1 MSLFSILNIG
11 TRALNA
17 SQLAMNVTGQN
28 ISNADVEG
36 YSRKRLTLA
45 ADYRWDPGYG
55 QMGMGVDVIS
65 IDRMRNAFID
75 EQIRR
80 QNQEAGIFAEY
91 NYSLEGIEN
100 ILTEP
105 SDTGLLRYIDQFFD
119 GWQNL
124 SNNPSDIS
132 ARTMVKTNAEIL
144 IDVFHNLSTE
154 MRNLRQT
161 RNEEIS
167 QRVNKINE
175 ISEKIYN
182 LNLEIGAI
190 EVTGN
195 RKANDS
201 RDKRDELVKE
211 LSTLI
216 EISVVEN
223 ERGQISVTTSGSI
236 LVSPVDFQ
244 KIETYTT
251 SFRMPDGTQST
262 NIGIRFANSK
272 SPYTPTKGQVKGLFD
287 SRDIIIPEYQQKL
300 DVLAIGLVNK
310 VNELHLQGFTLHG
323 YTGITFFDQDITGA
337 SDIALAPGIMADVK
351 NIAAASGG
359 ESLPA
364 STNTIAAGSHNFGTP
379 PVQLYRDPAAGTPI
393 PARNIVQG
401 TVIVSNGSVLLQ
413 EGLDYHI
420 DYVNGTIQM
429 LHPGY
434 DADALTVDFQY
445 RTNAFAGPGDNSNAI
460 AIAKL
465 RSELTMNPDAIGN
478 PTATFTE
485 YYSSLIGRL
494 GLNRNAAQSNLDTRM
509 FLVRQY
515 EAQQDAVAG
524 VSLDE
529 EMANMVKYQHTYQAA
544 AHLISV
550 TDEMLDVLMNI

>member
-1 MSLFSILNIG
+1 MSLFGILNIG
-11 TRALNA
+11 TRGLNA

-36 YSRKRLTLA
+36 YSRKRLNLA

-65 IDRMRNAFID
+65 IDRMRSAFID

-80 QNQEAGIFAEY
+80 QKQEAGIFEEY

-105 SDTGLLRYIDQFFD
+105 SDTGLLHFIDQFFD

-124 SNNPSDIS
+124 ANNPADIS
-132 ARTMVKTNAEIL
+132 ARTMVRTNAEIL
-144 IDVFHNLSTE
+144 IDVFHNLSAE
-154 MRNLRQT
+154 LLNLRQT
-161 RNEEIS
+161 RNDEIS
-167 QRVNKINE
+167 QRINKINE
-175 ISEKIYN
+175 LSEKIFN

-190 EVTGN
+190 EITGN

-211 LSTLI
+211 LSELI
-216 EISVVEN
+216 EISIIEN
-223 ERGQISVTTSGSI
+223 ERGQVTITTSGSI

-244 KIETYTT
+244 KLETFTT
-251 SFRMPDGTQST
+251 TFQMADGTQHT
-262 NIGIRFANSK
+262 DIGIRFANSK
-272 SPYTPTKGQVKGLFD
+272 RPYYPTKGQVKGLFD
-287 SRDIIIPEYQQKL
+287 SRDVIIPEYQQRL
-300 DVLAIGLVNK
+300 DELAVALVEK
-310 VNELHLQGFTLHG
+310 VNELHLQGYTLQG
-323 YTGITFFDQDITGA
+323 YSGITFFDQDVTGA
-337 SDIALAPGIMADVK
+337 SDITLGPAIRNDVK
-351 NIAAASGG
+351 NIAAASAG

-364 STNTIAAGSHNFGTP
+364 ITNSIPAGSHNFGMP
-379 PVQLYRDPAAGTPI
+379 PVQLYRDPTAGTPV

-401 TVIVSNGSVLLQ
+401 TVTVSNGSVLLV
-413 EGLDYHI
+413 EDVDYHI
-420 DYVNGTIQM
+420 DYINGTIQM
-429 LHPGY
+429 LHAGY
-434 DADALTVDFQY
+434 DADNLTVDFEY
-445 RTNAFAGPGDNSNAI
+445 RTNAFAGPGDNTNAI

-465 RSELTMNPDAIGN
+465 REQLTMNRDVIGN
-478 PTATFTE
+478 PTSTFAE

-494 GLNRNAAQSNLDTRM
+494 GLNRNAAQSNLDTRE

-515 EAQQDAVAG
+515 EQQQDSIAG

-529 EMANMVKYQHTYQAA
+529 EMANMVKFQHTYQAA

-550 TDEMLDVLMNI
+550 TDQMLDVLMNM

>member
-1 MSLFSILNIG
+1 MSLFAILNTG

-45 ADYRWDPGYG
+45 ADYRKDSGFG

-80 QNQEAGIFAEY
+80 QNQEAGIFEEY

-105 SDTGLLRYIDQFFD
+105 SETGLLRYLDQFFD

-124 SNNPSDIS
+124 ANNPADIS

-144 IDVFHNLSTE
+144 LDVFHNLSGE
-154 MRNLRQT
+154 IRNLRQT
-161 RNEEIS
+161 RNEEIN
-167 QRVNKINE
+167 QRVNKVNE
-175 ISEKIYN
+175 LSEKIFN

-195 RKANDS
+195 KKANDS

-244 KIETYTT
+244 KLETFTT
-251 SFRMPDGTQST
+251 TFQAADGTQFT
-262 NIGIRFANSK
+262 DVGIRFANSK
-272 SPYTPTKGQVKGLFD
+272 RLYTPTKGQVKGLFD
-287 SRDIIIPEYQQKL
+287 SRDIIIPEYQNKL
-300 DVLAIGLVNK
+300 DELAVALVEK
-310 VNELHLQGFTLHG
+310 INELHLQGFSLQG
-323 YTGITFFDQDITGA
+323 YTGLAFFDQDVTGA
-337 SDIALAPGIMADVK
+337 SDIKLAPGIIADVK
-351 NIAAASGG
+351 NIAAATGG
-359 ESLPA
+359 ESMIAAVNP
-364 STNTIAAGSHNFGTP
+364 IAAGSHDFGMPT
-379 PVQLYRDPAAGTPI
+379 VQLYRDPAAPTPI

-401 TVIVSNGSVLLQ
+401 TLTVSNGTILLQ
-413 EGLDYHI
+413 ENIDYHI
-420 DYVNGTIQM
+420 DYINGTIQS

-434 DADALTVDFQY
+434 DADALTVQFQY
-445 RTNAFAGPGDNSNAI
+445 RTNAFSGPGDNSNAI

-465 RSELTMNPDAIGN
+465 RETLTMNQDAIGN
-478 PTATFTE
+478 PTATFAE
-485 YYSSLIGRL
+485 YYSSFIGRL

-515 EAQQDAVAG
+515 EAQQDEVSG

-544 AHLISV
+544 AHLI
-550 TDEMLDVLMNI
+550 TITNQMLDVLMNI